1 MDITGML
8 SPPYGLVSLF
18 GLSFLASTL
27 VPLGSEWLLI
37 LLIVQGH
44 PALTTVAVATLGNS
58 LGAVT
63 TYLIGIFGSDVL
75 TRRVL
80 RLSDQDLH
88 RARTMYRRFGDLVAA
103 ALLGSDRRR
112 SLMSCRRGLA
122 DPPAAVPVARPARQ
136 DLPLFGTGL
145 FHPARHAL
153 KHADFTPKMTTGKTA
168 LLLYFQPA
176 TTHHREHNEKSSLPD
191 HHR

>member
-80 RLSDQDLH
+80 QLSDQDLH
-88 RARTMYRRFGDLVAA
+88 RARTMYRRFGIWSLLLSWVPIIGDPLCLIAG
-103 ALLGSDRRR
+103 ALRT
-112 SLMSCRRGLA
+112 
-122 DPPAAVPVARPARQ
+122 P
-136 DLPLFGTGL
+136 LPLF
-145 FHPARHAL
+145 
-153 KHADFTPKMTTGKTA
+153 
-168 LLLYFQPA
+168 LLLVPLGKICRYSALAFFTLQGI
-176 TTHHREHNEKSSLPD
+176 R
-191 HHR
+191 

>member
-18 GLSFLASTL
+18 SLSFLASTL
-27 VPLGSEWLLI
+27 VPLGSEWLLV

-44 PALTTVAVATLGNS
+44 PVLTTVAVATLGNS

-80 RLSDQDLH
+80 RLSDQDLD
-88 RARTMYRRFGDLVAA
+88 RAGKVYRRFGVWSLLLSWVPIVGDPLCLVAG
-103 ALLGSDRRR
+103 ALRT
-112 SLMSCRRGLA
+112 
-122 DPPAAVPVARPARQ
+122 P
-136 DLPLFGTGL
+136 LPLFLVLVPLGKICRYGALAFFTLQGL
-145 FHPARHAL
+145 R
-153 KHADFTPKMTTGKTA
+153 
-168 LLLYFQPA
+168 
-176 TTHHREHNEKSSLPD
+176 
-191 HHR
+191 